1 MELPLAPR
9 SPAAVSHRL
18 DDPTHKR
25 NWILGISRCDPTS
38 GQRDMGMPPSV
49 AGARLAIAPLQ
60 AMKKRPSHRPL
71 APFPTDCCAK
81 NTQFG
86 RTPVTLLRRRCQ
98 PAFVTQYQTFIWTL
112 RGAQGTANRHNGP
125 VAPTAINFCASIVQV
140 TIAYSAA
147 SVGSQLPRFGCGA
160 FFGPESE
167 RRAASFGAGGGLPAF
182 RRARGGIHRT
192 GRTDTVRAPG
202 CDAPRART

>member
-25 NWILGISRCDPTS
+25 NWILGISRCDPAS

-86 RTPVTLLRRRCQ
+86 RTPVTLLRRRRPQ
-98 PAFVTQYQTFIWTL
+98 DLLRNINALSGPYQAR
-112 RGAQGTANRHNGP
+112 RGP
-125 VAPTAINFCASIVQV
+125 PTAVMDRLRRPPSTYACLLCRSQSSILLLP
-140 TIAYSAA
+140 SAA
-147 SVGSQLPRFGCGA
+147 GYPVLAAGRFSSPNRA
-160 FFGPESE
+160 VA
-167 RRAASFGAGGGLPAF
+167 RRPS
-182 RRARGGIHRT
+182 ARGG
-192 GRTDTVRAPG
+192 VRVPQS
-202 CDAPRART
+202 ARRHP